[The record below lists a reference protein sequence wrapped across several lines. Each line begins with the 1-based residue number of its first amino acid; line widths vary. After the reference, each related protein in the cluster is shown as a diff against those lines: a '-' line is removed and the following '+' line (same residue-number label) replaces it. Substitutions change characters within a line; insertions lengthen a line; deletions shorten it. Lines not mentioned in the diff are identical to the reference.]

1 MRFNN
6 DNSPTLPHF
15 KEVQKIYQRLFTW
28 ASSNNI
34 DSLENF
40 KTSTSDKF
48 LAVCLVDLMLNFEY
62 WKPFSDDCI
71 SQGKQIF
78 VITDSFITNLPALPG
93 IHFFP
98 YYQLLGADSSYNE
111 YKLIDSPK
119 KKLYSCFIQR
129 VESVRQTWL
138 YMLHDR
144 KLLDEGYVCFLMKQL
159 SDYSDLNEIELFD
172 RIHQQYGLD
181 KLPHFHESYLALR
194 NQIPYSNFPK
204 GSDINQLAM
213 DSKYFLSLETYAI
226 EDDWGTS
233 IVYEKTL
240 SALQFPCMPLLFC
253 QRGTIK
259 LLGST
264 GIEVPK
270 YLLDIDD
277 LPWQERQQKLLNIL
291 TDDQIEYN
299 WNEVKSRA
307 EHNRRLISLW
317 QQTYQHPDFFNQAFE
332 KIINA

>member
-1 MRFNN
+1 MRFDN
-6 DNSPTLPHF
+6 DNAPALPHF
-15 KEVQKIYQRLFTW
+15 KEVENIRRRLFTW

-40 KTSTSDKF
+40 KTSTFDKF
-48 LAVCLVDLMLNFEY
+48 LGISLVDIMLNFDY

-78 VITDSFITNLPALPG
+78 VITDNFITDLPALPG

-98 YYQLLGADSSYNE
+98 YYQLLGTNLSYNK
-111 YKLIDSPK
+111 YKLINSPK
-119 KKLYSCFIQR
+119 KKLYSCFVQR

-138 YMLHDR
+138 YMLHNR

-159 SDYSDLNEIELFD
+159 SDYCDLTEIELFD
-172 RIHQQYGLD
+172 WIHRQYGLD
-181 KLPHFHESYLALR
+181 KLPHFHESYLELR

-213 DSKYFLSLETYAI
+213 DSKYLLSLETYAT
-226 EDDWGTS
+226 EDNCGIS

-240 SALQFPCMPLLFC
+240 SALQYPCFPLLFC
-253 QRGTIK
+253 QQGTIN
-259 LLGST
+259 LLNSIGLEIPS
-264 GIEVPK
+264 
-270 YLLDIDD
+270 YLLDIDM
-277 LPWQERQQKLLNIL
+277 LPWQQRQQQLLSIL
-291 TDDQIEYN
+291 SEDQQDYN
-299 WNEVKSRA
+299 WNEAKARA
-307 EHNRRLISLW
+307 EHNRQLISLW
-317 QQTYQHPDFFNQAFE
+317 HQTYQHPDFFNQAFE